1 MSKSDCLRE
10 YQYLVKTSKHH
21 LAHSQEQ
28 VEKNDPSCEICWPN
42 EQTYRRFSSDTTI
55 ITLEDEQQK
64 ENNESNESKTQRSNK
79 EAKNKKKENNE
90 KYIESSNLNIRDTS
104 KNPIGNSKSIL
115 SSSTLP
121 LQLQPSFRYN
131 DLYDESSITVPRDFS
146 FLSRYGLHD
155 EENDQNRSKFYSRYQ
170 RKSNFGS
177 SIRSSTPKQS
187 LNQPDIAGQATQ
199 NSGSTPNWMKDLNSQ
214 EQSIFELVAKAKEYF
229 DRNAEPRKTRLVDF
243 PEFKG
248 GNQDP
253 VEWLEAFERACDANK
268 VPENRKVILV
278 TSYLKGTALT

>member
-28 VEKNDPSCEICWPN
+28 VEKNDPSCEICWPVQRDLIEN
-42 EQTYRRFSSDTTI
+42 TNQLFSSDTTI

-177 SIRSSTPKQS
+177 SIR
-187 LNQPDIAGQATQ
+187 
-199 NSGSTPNWMKDLNSQ
+199 
-214 EQSIFELVAKAKEYF
+214 
-229 DRNAEPRKTRLVDF
+229 
-243 PEFKG
+243 
-248 GNQDP
+248 
-253 VEWLEAFERACDANK
+253 
-268 VPENRKVILV
+268 
-278 TSYLKGTALT
+278 